1 MMASEF
7 QLSAMVSMRIHP
19 KIAYLTFMKQWWLKE
34 HQEVF
39 GAPLFAKLSV
49 PEGTISNC
57 LRPKAEF

>member
-1 MMASEF
+1 
-7 QLSAMVSMRIHP
+7 
-19 KIAYLTFMKQWWLKE
+19 MKQWWLKE